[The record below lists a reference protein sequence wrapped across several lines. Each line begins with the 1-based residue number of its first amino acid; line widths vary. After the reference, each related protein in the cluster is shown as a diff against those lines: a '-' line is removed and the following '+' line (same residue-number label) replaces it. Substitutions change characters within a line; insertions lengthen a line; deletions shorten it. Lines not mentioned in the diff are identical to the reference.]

1 MGGLSGKTCVNHGAL
16 SYINDSPMPSG
27 SISCKHLKEGMELQI
42 EGTSVDFIQEYLFVS
57 TVDYHITQRTIDLE
71 L

>member
-1 MGGLSGKTCVNHGAL
+1 M
-16 SYINDSPMPSG
+16 
-27 SISCKHLKEGMELQI
+27 ISCKHLKEGMKLQI

>member
-1 MGGLSGKTCVNHGAL
+1 M
-16 SYINDSPMPSG
+16 
-27 SISCKHLKEGMELQI
+27 ISCNHLKEGMELQI

-57 TVDYHITQRTIDLE
+57 TVGYHITQRTIDLE